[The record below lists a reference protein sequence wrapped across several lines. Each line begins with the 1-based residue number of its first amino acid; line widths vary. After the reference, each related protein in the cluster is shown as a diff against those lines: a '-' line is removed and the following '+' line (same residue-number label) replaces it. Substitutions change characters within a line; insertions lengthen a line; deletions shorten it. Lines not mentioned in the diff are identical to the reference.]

1 MTNDE
6 KIIFLQTETD
16 ESDVAILSAYLSL
29 AAEIV
34 LNRCYPFGSEK
45 KEVPG
50 KYCNKQIE
58 IACYL
63 LNKRGAEGQ
72 LTHTE
77 NGISRSYESAGVPE
91 SMLKDITPFCGV
103 IK

>member
-1 MTNDE
+1 MTS
-6 KIIFLQTETD
+6 
-16 ESDVAILSAYLSL
+16 ESDYPTLLAYLSL

-34 LNRCYPFGSEK
+34 LNRCYPFDDEK
-45 KEVPG
+45 KEVPNR
-50 KYCNKQIE
+50 YSRKQLE

-72 LTHTE
+72 LSHTE
-77 NGISRSYESAGVPE
+77 NGISRSYESASVPE